1 MLKSKR
7 GQWERVAHM
16 VAHTS
21 LGCDVQVDTI
31 WPVRQ
36 LGVFV
41 CIFEVVRFFFP
52 FFFLHFGGL
61 KWLLEKQ
68 KKSTST
74 QDLQLFFPRL
84 F

>member
-41 CIFEVVRFFFP
+41 CIFEVVRFFG
-52 FFFLHFGGL
+52 FL
-61 KWLLEKQ
+61 
-68 KKSTST
+68 
-74 QDLQLFFPRL
+74 LFF
-84 F
+84 